1 MSAKIIIE
9 RRIKQDCLGSILEL
23 SVQLRALAVQQPGY
37 ISGETLVSAE
47 HDDTHLVISTWRNL
61 SDWRAWEENPERI
74 KIAQEIEKL
83 LVDPPSVKAFIDLY
97 GSGAG

>member
-61 SDWRAWEENPERI
+61 SDWRAWEKNPERI
-74 KIAQEIEKL
+74 KIAKEIEKL
-83 LVDPPSVKAFIDLY
+83 LVEPPSVKAFIDLY
-97 GSGAG
+97 GSSAG